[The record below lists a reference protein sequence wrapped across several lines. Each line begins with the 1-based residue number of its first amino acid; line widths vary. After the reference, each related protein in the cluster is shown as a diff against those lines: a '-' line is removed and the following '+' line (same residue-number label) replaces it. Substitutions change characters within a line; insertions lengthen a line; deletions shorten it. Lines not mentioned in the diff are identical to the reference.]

1 MIYESTYLDDS
12 TKLDISF
19 WPILQG
25 ANLRYISIEK
35 KETHLIEIFS
45 KNAEILGIYFTL
57 K

>member
-12 TKLDISF
+12 TKLDVSF
-19 WPILQG
+19 WPILHG

-35 KETHLIEIFS
+35 KEIHLIEIFS
-45 KNAEILGIYFTL
+45 KNSEILGIYFTL

>member
-1 MIYESTYLDDS
+1 MINQTIYIDDS
-12 TKLDISF
+12 TKLDVSF
-19 WPILQG
+19 WSILHG
-25 ANLRYISIEK
+25 CNLRYISIEK